1 MNKLLLNLG
10 GLALWLALPGSQ
22 LIAAD
27 KLKVID
33 GKQSIGKLAENTP
46 TELMIELG
54 ATKKRFAVNE
64 VEMVTFDAEPSELT
78 QARNAVR
85 AGRHQDALTLLD
97 KIAVGSINRD
107 EIVQDVEFY
116 KALAAARLALAGS
129 GSKADAGKKLLAFE
143 KAHKTSFH
151 YFETCE
157 VLGDLL
163 AALGKFD
170 QAETYYVKLA
180 SAPWPDYKMRA
191 GVLAGRV
198 LLGQKENARALARFE
213 EVLATEATGKE
224 ADRQKLAATLGKA
237 AAEVGGGES
246 DEAIKAVEAII
257 AKADPENV
265 ELHARAYNILG
276 NAYRAAGKKKE
287 ALLAFLHVDLL
298 YSKFPEQHAEAL
310 GNLATLWTEVDKADR
325 AAQARSVLKE
335 KYPDSTWAAK

>member
-1 MNKLLLNLG
+1 MNKIFSLVGVAVWVALLG
-10 GLALWLALPGSQ
+10 TQ
-22 LIAAD
+22 LVASD
-27 KLKVID
+27 KIKVID
-33 GKQSIGKLAENTP
+33 GKQSSGTIKEISP

-64 VEMVTFDAEPSELT
+64 VETVSFDAEPSDLT

-85 AGRHQDALTLLD
+85 AGRFEDALALLE
-97 KIAVGSINRD
+97 KIAVGSLNRD

-116 KALAAARLALAGS
+116 KALASARLALAGS

-157 VLGDLL
+157 ALGDLL
-163 AALGKFD
+163 AALNKFD
-170 QAETYYVKLA
+170 QAESFYAKLG

-191 GVLAGRV
+191 GVLAGRALV
-198 LLGQKENARALARFE
+198 GQQESARALARFE
-213 EVLATEATGKE
+213 EVLATETTGKE

-237 AAEVGGGES
+237 AALVGGGKS
-246 DEAIKAVEAII
+246 DDAIKSVEAII

-276 NAYRAAGKKKE
+276 NAYRGAGKKKE

-298 YSKFPEQHAEAL
+298 YSKFPDQHAEAL
-310 GNLATLWTEVDKADR
+310 ANLTTLWTEVDKADR

-335 KYPDSTWAAK
+335 KYPDSVWAAK

>member
-1 MNKLLLNLG
+1 MNNVYSLV
-10 GLALWLALPGSQ
+10 GLAIWFALSSPQ
-22 LIAAD
+22 FVAAD
-27 KLKVID
+27 KVKVID
-33 GKQSIGKLAENTP
+33 GKQSSGRLAENSP

-54 ATKKRFAVNE
+54 ATKKTFAVNTIE
-64 VEMVTFDAEPSELT
+64 TVSFEAEPSDLT

-85 AGRHQDALTLLD
+85 TGRYEDALALLD
-97 KIAVGSINRD
+97 KIAVESLNRD

-157 VLGDLL
+157 ALGDLL
-163 AALGKFD
+163 AALNKFD
-170 QAETYYVKLA
+170 QAESYFAKLG

-191 GVLAGRV
+191 GVLAGRALV
-198 LLGQKENARALARFE
+198 GQKEYARALAKFE

-237 AAEVGGGES
+237 AALVGGGKS
-246 DEAIKAVEAII
+246 DEAIKSVEEII

-276 NAYRAAGKKKE
+276 NAYRGAGKKKE

-298 YSKFPEQHAEAL
+298 YSKFPDQHAEAL
-310 GNLATLWTEVDKADR
+310 ANLATLWTEVDKADR
-325 AAQARSVLKE
+325 AAQARSVLNE
-335 KYPDSTWAAK
+335 KYPDSVWVTK

>member
-1 MNKLLLNLG
+1 MNKIFSLVGVAVWVALLG
-10 GLALWLALPGSQ
+10 TQ
-22 LIAAD
+22 LVASD
-27 KLKVID
+27 KIKVID
-33 GKQSIGKLAENTP
+33 GKQSSGTIKEISP

-64 VEMVTFDAEPSELT
+64 VETVSFDAEPSDLT

-85 AGRHQDALTLLD
+85 AGRFEDALALLE
-97 KIAVGSINRD
+97 KIAVGSLNRD

-116 KALAAARLALAGS
+116 KALASARLALAGS

-157 VLGDLL
+157 ALGDLL
-163 AALGKFD
+163 AALNKFD
-170 QAETYYVKLA
+170 QAESFYAKLG

-191 GVLAGRV
+191 GVLAGRALV
-198 LLGQKENARALARFE
+198 GQKEYARALARFE
-213 EVLATEATGKE
+213 EVLATETTGKE

-237 AAEVGGGES
+237 AALVGGGKS
-246 DEAIKAVEAII
+246 DDAIKSVEAII

-276 NAYRAAGKKKE
+276 NAYRGAGKKKE

-298 YSKFPEQHAEAL
+298 YSKFPDQHAEAL
-310 GNLATLWTEVDKADR
+310 ANLTTLWTEVDKADR

-335 KYPDSTWAAK
+335 KYPDSVWAAK

>member
-1 MNKLLLNLG
+1 MNRIHTLC
-10 GLALWLALPGSQ
+10 GLALCLALFSSQ
-22 LIAAD
+22 LLAAD
-27 KLKVID
+27 KVKVID
-33 GKQSIGKLAENTP
+33 GKQSSGKLAENTP

-64 VEMVTFDAEPSELT
+64 VETVTFDAEPGDLT

-85 AGRHQDALTLLD
+85 AGRYEDALALLE
-97 KIAVGSINRD
+97 KIAVGSLNRD

-157 VLGDLL
+157 ALGDLL
-163 AALGKFD
+163 AALNKFD
-170 QAETYYVKLA
+170 QAESYFAKLG

-191 GVLAGRV
+191 GVLAGRALV
-198 LLGQKENARALARFE
+198 GQKEYARALARFE

-237 AAEVGGGES
+237 AALVGGGKS
-246 DEAIKAVEAII
+246 DEAIKSVEEII

-276 NAYRAAGKKKE
+276 NAYRGAGKKKE

-298 YSKFPEQHAEAL
+298 YSKFPDQHAEAL
-310 GNLATLWTEVDKADR
+310 ANLATLWTEVDKADR

-335 KYPDSTWAAK
+335 KYPDSVWAAK